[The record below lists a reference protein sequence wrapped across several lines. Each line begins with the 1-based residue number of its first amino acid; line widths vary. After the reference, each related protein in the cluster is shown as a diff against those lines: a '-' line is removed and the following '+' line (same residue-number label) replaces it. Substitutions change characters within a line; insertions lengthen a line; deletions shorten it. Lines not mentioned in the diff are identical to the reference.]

1 MFVKPEEQLE
11 TQAPFWKNPLLQVH
25 TPLTG
30 EDPLGQEVVQLVFN
44 KLNPLR
50 QAEQT

>member
-1 MFVKPEEQLE
+1 
-11 TQAPFWKNPLLQVH
+11 LQVQ

-30 EDPLGQEVVQLVFN
+30 DDPLGQEVVQLVFSKV
-44 KLNPLR
+44 KLVR